1 VSQDVSSNSL
11 MTFLLL
17 FLPLGLANVRLETVV
32 GVLVE
37 SWTPSENDA
46 PVPPAN
52 SSHIL
57 VDEWGRGAATGRRP
71 QP

>member
-1 VSQDVSSNSL
+1 

-17 FLPLGLANVRLETVV
+17 SVPAEVANVQFERVV

-37 SWTPSENDA
+37 SWMSNEKDS
-46 PVPPAN
+46 PVPAAN

-57 VDEWGRGAATGRRP
+57 VDEWGRGAAAGRRP